1 MSYLSLLS
9 LFTLVMVLY
18 IIQNETNKITSTIN
32 VTTTEIHNNTVEPYS
47 NKNPICNMRNI
58 NTKEVRLEDLYDEY
72 NNFVTHVT
80 NTINA
85 SYRHDAIAALSTV
98 YKVTL

>member
-18 IIQNETNKITSTIN
+18 IIQNETNKITSAIN
-32 VTTTEIHNNTVEPYS
+32 VTASTMDDDIVEPYS
-47 NKNPICNMRNI
+47 NKNTICNMRNI
-58 NTKEVRLEDLYDEY
+58 NTKKVRLEDMYDEY
-72 NNFVTHVT
+72 KNFVTHVT
-80 NTINA
+80 NTMNA

-98 YKVTL
+98 YKVNL

>member
-18 IIQNETNKITSTIN
+18 IIQNETNKITSAISVTAAKIDSNTI
-32 VTTTEIHNNTVEPYS
+32 ESYS
-47 NKNPICNMRNI
+47 DKTAICNMRNI
-58 NTKEVRLEDLYDEY
+58 NTGKVKLEDIYDEY
-72 NNFVTHVT
+72 KHFVTHVT
-80 NTINA
+80 NTMNA

-98 YKVTL
+98 YNVNL